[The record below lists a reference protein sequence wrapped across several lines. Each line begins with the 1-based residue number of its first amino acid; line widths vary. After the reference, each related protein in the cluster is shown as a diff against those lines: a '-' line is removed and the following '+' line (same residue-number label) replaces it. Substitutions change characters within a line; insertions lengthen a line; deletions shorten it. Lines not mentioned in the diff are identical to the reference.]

1 MPRRTSCTSQAK
13 TCGERR
19 SGGKWPFLNR
29 RQLGGTMTIESDLHI
44 SVLPGD
50 GIGNEIMDAC
60 IQVMKEL
67 EQKIGG
73 FHLTLEHLPA
83 GAEYYLETG
92 IDISDESF
100 EKARQADAI
109 LLGAMGLPDVRL
121 PDDTEVAPHLTMRN
135 EFDLVAGVRPVK
147 SYPNV
152 PSPLAD
158 PRAKDIDLII
168 LRECT
173 EGLFASRGKGE
184 IIEDREARDTMV
196 ITRSNC
202 ERFFD
207 YGFSLAQQRKEK
219 GGKGKV
225 TCVDKSNVFRSYAFF
240 RKVFTERAGNFPD
253 ITPTYQY
260 IDAMALDLVRRP
272 WEYDVLVAENMFADV
287 LSDLGGGIIGGM
299 GMASCAEIGENHG
312 LFQPSHGTA
321 PDIAGTGKAN
331 PTAMILSAAMMLEW
345 LGAKHGID
353 ACKTA
358 AHELEG
364 TVEKGFESGKIR
376 PMEFGGPH
384 GTIDVMEAV
393 IELIK

>member
-1 MPRRTSCTSQAK
+1 
-13 TCGERR
+13 
-19 SGGKWPFLNR
+19 
-29 RQLGGTMTIESDLHI
+29 MTTKSDLHI
-44 SVLPGD
+44 AVLPGD

-60 IQVMKEL
+60 ISVLEKL

-73 FHLTLEHLPA
+73 FKLTLEHLQA
-83 GAEYYLETG
+83 GAKYYLETG
-92 IDISDESF
+92 EDISEESF

-121 PDDTEVAPHLTMRN
+121 PDGTEIAPHLTMRI
-135 EFDLVAGVRPVK
+135 EYDLFAGVRPVK
-147 SYPNV
+147 AYPNV

-158 PRAKDIDLII
+158 PRAKDLDIVI

-184 IIEDREARDTMV
+184 VIEDREARDTMV

-207 YGFSLAQQRKEK
+207 YGFNLAQQRKEK
-219 GGKGKV
+219 GGKGMV
-225 TCVDKSNVFRSYAFF
+225 TCVDKSKVFRSYAFF
-240 RKVFTERAGNFPD
+240 RKIFTERAEGFPD

-272 WEYDVLVAENMFADV
+272 WDYDVLVAENMFADV

-299 GMASCAEIGENHG
+299 GMAPCAEIGENHG

-331 PTAMILSAAMMLEW
+331 PTAMILSAAMMLDW
-345 LGAKHGID
+345 LGMKHGID

-358 AHELEG
+358 ARELESAI
-364 TVEKGFESGKIR
+364 EKGFETGKIR

-384 GTIDVMEAV
+384 DTVDVMNAV
-393 IELIK
+393 IELIGN

>member
-1 MPRRTSCTSQAK
+1 
-13 TCGERR
+13 
-19 SGGKWPFLNR
+19 
-29 RQLGGTMTIESDLHI
+29 MTTKSDLHI
-44 SVLPGD
+44 AVLPGD

-60 IQVMKEL
+60 INVLEKL

-73 FHLTLEHLPA
+73 FKLTFEHLQA
-83 GAEYYLETG
+83 GAKYYLETG
-92 IDISDESF
+92 EDISDESF

-121 PDDTEVAPHLTMRN
+121 PDETEVAPHLTMRT
-135 EFDLVAGVRPVK
+135 EYDLFAGVRPVK
-147 SYPNV
+147 AFPNV

-158 PRAKDIDLII
+158 PRAKYIDIII

-184 IIEDREARDTMV
+184 VIEDREARDTMV

-207 YGFSLAQQRKEK
+207 FGFNLAQQRKDK
-219 GGKGKV
+219 GGKGMV

-240 RKVFTERAGNFPD
+240 RKIFTERAEEFSD
-253 ITPTYQY
+253 ITPSYQY
-260 IDAMALDLVRRP
+260 IDAMALDMVRRP
-272 WEYDVLVAENMFADV
+272 WDYDVIVAENMFADV

-299 GMASCAEIGENHG
+299 GMAPCAEIGVNHG
-312 LFQPSHGTA
+312 LFQPSHGSA
-321 PDIAGTGKAN
+321 PDIAGMGKAN
-331 PTAMILSAAMMLEW
+331 PTAMILSAAMMLDW
-345 LGAKHGID
+345 LGMKHGID

-358 AHELEG
+358 ACELES
-364 TVEKGFESGKIR
+364 TVGKGFEEGKIQ

-384 GTIDVMEAV
+384 STTDVMKAV
-393 IELIK
+393 IALIGK